1 MYRNLVISIILILLV
16 VTGRLIPHVWNV
28 TPIIA
33 VALLAGAVLPR
44 RWAFVVPLLAMFLSD
59 AIIGFYKLP
68 VMLTVYGSFAASAI
82 IGFWLRPEVGV
93 NHTSRATRFNSFKI
107 IGASI
112 TSSTI
117 FFLTTNFAVWA
128 TADWYSKTMDGLLL
142 SYTLGLPFF
151 RNMLL
156 GDIIFS
162 GVLFGVWALAVNY
175 FDLHVLSTSDK
186 LAEVKGE
193 YMSF

>member
-1 MYRNLVISIILILLV
+1 MFRNLIISVILIALV
-16 VTGRLIPHVWNV
+16 VVGRLIPHVWNV

-44 RWAFVVPLLAMFLSD
+44 RWAFVVPLLAMLISD
-59 AIIGFYKLP
+59 IIIGFYNLP
-68 VMLTVYGSFAASAI
+68 VMLTVYGSFTVVA
-82 IGFWLRPEVGV
+82 FLGV
-93 NHTSRATRFNSFKI
+93 YLKNMKPVQIVA
-107 IGASI
+107 ASI
-112 TSSTI
+112 TSSTL

-128 TADWYSKTMDGLLL
+128 TADWYPKTMDGLLL

-175 FDLHVLSTSDK
+175 FSLHVLSDSDK
-186 LAEVKGE
+186 LAEVKIRV
-193 YMSF
+193 